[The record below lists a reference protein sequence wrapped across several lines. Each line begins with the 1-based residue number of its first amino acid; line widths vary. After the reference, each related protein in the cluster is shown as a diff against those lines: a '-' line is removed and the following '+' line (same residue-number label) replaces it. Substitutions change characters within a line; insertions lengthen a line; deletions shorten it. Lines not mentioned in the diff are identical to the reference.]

1 MLDLKEVGYGRMR
14 VSNYKKDGTVF
25 EVTISVFPVFDSTAP
40 NNNNNTNNSNK
51 GMMMKDGGDSAVL
64 THLAS
69 ILTDVKVY
77 PPGYGRGGSSSDE
90 TSSFDGT
97 STNASNYPSNSI
109 SQNDTNMESTNSG
122 VKEKELMM
130 NTTSEE
136 ANQTSSGSNQFSSFR
151 PSLFERSE
159 QQRTSQSGSSNQGT
173 TSSSL
178 TSDKNHMNS
187 AEVGSNNNNQHQQ
200 QQQGAPHEAQ
210 QHQQFMQHHHNLQ
223 QQHQQ
228 QNQQQPHHFNYHP
241 QPPQFMNNYYQRQ
254 DNSTNNNHYQHDRH
268 NNIEVPR
275 EEEDEGEEDGQ
286 EESYEET
293 SSSRDSDSPNYDR
306 REKAKKFDA
315 KCVISE
321 EVNLVFL
328 FFFSELVSLIS
339 FIPELLPLRS
349 HPPVIQFTST
359 NVELHECDGI
369 NRSSGSSDS
378 RQHRLE
384 SINWI

>member
-1 MLDLKEVGYGRMR
+1 VTDAFMLDLKEVGYGRMR

-40 NNNNNTNNSNK
+40 NNNTNNGNK

-97 STNASNYPSNSI
+97 STNASNYYPSHSI
-109 SQNDTNMESTNSG
+109 GQNDTNIGSTNSG
-122 VKEKELMM
+122 VKEGEEELMM

-136 ANQTSSGSNQFSSFR
+136 ANQTSSGSNQQFSGFR
-151 PSLFERSE
+151 PSLSLYESRSE
-159 QQRTSQSGSSNQGT
+159 QQHSSQTGSNQGT

-178 TSDKNHMNS
+178 TSDKNHLNS
-187 AEVGSNNNNQHQQ
+187 AEVTNNNNNHQQQQQ

-223 QQHQQ
+223 QQ
-228 QNQQQPHHFNYHP
+228 QQPHHNYYH
-241 QPPQFMNNYYQRQ
+241 QQSQFMNNYYQRP
-254 DNSTNNNHYQHDRH
+254 DNNINNHCHDRNNNT
-268 NNIEVPR
+268 EVPR
-275 EEEDEGEEDGQ
+275 EEEGEEEDGQ
-286 EESYEET
+286 EDSYEET
-293 SSSRDSDSPNYDR
+293 NSSRESDSPNYDR

-321 EVNLVFL
+321 EVNPCF
-328 FFFSELVSLIS
+328 FFFSEV
-339 FIPELLPLRS
+339 FI
-349 HPPVIQFTST
+349 
-359 NVELHECDGI
+359 
-369 NRSSGSSDS
+369 
-378 RQHRLE
+378 
-384 SINWI
+384 